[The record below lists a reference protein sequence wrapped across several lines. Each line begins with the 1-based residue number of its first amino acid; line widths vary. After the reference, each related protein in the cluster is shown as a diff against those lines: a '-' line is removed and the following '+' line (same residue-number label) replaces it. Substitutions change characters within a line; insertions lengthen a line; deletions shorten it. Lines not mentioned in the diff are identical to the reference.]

1 MNTQSNSSAELRVA
15 NRNKFRA
22 ARNVA
27 MIAAAIFCV
36 AGPWAANARAQGS
49 RKDDVVFNSRG
60 QPLSGATV
68 RVCASTATT
77 TSPCTPLAL
86 IYSDVA
92 LTQALANPTT
102 SDGMG
107 NYNFYAAPG
116 RYVLEISGPSITT
129 RQIRDVIL
137 PNDPTQPTTFSSIT
151 TSGNISGFTLS
162 LAGNLTV
169 AGSAAITGT
178 LTVGGAPIPS
188 TSQANAWLA
197 SQTFKGPIPWRDVTA
212 FGAKCDGATDDTAA
226 FQAAFNA
233 ALADP
238 GGTVYIPWSPAS
250 ANGCI
255 VKNGISV
262 PAHSYWL
269 NVLQVGNI
277 TIPTGGISLIDSG
290 SGDTSNLYWLGV
302 PGQGAGIPQS
312 FGEPSAP
319 TINVFA
325 NVPAFHLHA
334 DQVRLEN
341 LDIRCNTTTADCID
355 FYAFASAGFADVALV
370 NVNAGMIPGSTGT
383 PANFDCS
390 AALAGGNGCFGISI
404 LGGVYF
410 VNTIATIHASI
421 NLRDC
426 GGILVGDPQRRMT
439 LMGYGILIQD
449 DGSISGSGLVHI
461 QNILTEA
468 MNGAL
473 VTAKVTSAGGGIE
486 SLQIDRVDVADC
498 ASTCS
503 IVNAA
508 GLLGS
513 SVNGVSVENS
523 SGATLLTAGSHNI
536 QGLWS
541 KNNFEVNDGG
551 VLPTGADVTIQ
562 EPGVFNIFGGSAI
575 GTVFATKGSVCLGCL
590 SSTLLTAGNGDTS
603 LHVID
608 NVNGGNGIGYSSLPG
623 GGSGVTVREDSTN
636 TAAFHTFE
644 SPNGGAFTLLF
655 CRPTGGCNGNIAYVH
670 PNGFAFSAE
679 GQTEMYIGDSLGG
692 VSIRRGFQF
701 LNGGGNALTFGGSFA
716 AARTQNF
723 QDASGTIALTSQLP
737 LSGTTSSIGGSALAA
752 GICTT
757 GTASVSSASSSMA
770 VAVSPAADP
779 GTGFTWGAWVSAS
792 NTVTVRVCNISGAS
806 ATPTAT
812 AYNVRVSQ

>member
-1 MNTQSNSSAELRVA
+1 MKNPSTFSTEFRVA
-15 NRNKFRA
+15 HPNKFRV
-22 ARNVA
+22 ARN
-27 MIAAAIFCV
+27 AAIIFAALFCA
-36 AGPWAANARAQGS
+36 AGPWAANTRAQGS
-49 RKDDVVFNSRG
+49 RKDDVVFNARG
-60 QPLSGATV
+60 QPLSGATI

-92 LTQALANPTT
+92 MTQALANPTV

-137 PNDPTQPTTFSSIT
+137 PNDPSQPTSFSSIT

-178 LTVGGAPIPS
+178 LTVGGAPVPS
-188 TSQANAWLA
+188 TSQANVWSA
-197 SQTFKGPIPWRDVTA
+197 SQTFKGPSPWRDVTA
-212 FGAKCDGATDDTAA
+212 FGAKCDGSTDDTAA

-238 GGTVYIPWSPAS
+238 GGTVYIPWSPSS

-255 VKNGISV
+255 VKSGITIA
-262 PAHSYWL
+262 AHSFWL

-277 TIPTGGISLIDSG
+277 TIPTGGSTLIDSG
-290 SGDTSNLYWLGV
+290 TSVTNNLYWLGV

-319 TINVFA
+319 TINDFA
-325 NVPAFHLHA
+325 NVPAFHLHS

-341 LDIRCNTTTADCID
+341 LDVRCFTATADCVD
-355 FYAFASAGFADVALV
+355 FFALSSGGFADSTLY
-370 NVNAGMIPGSTGT
+370 NVNAGMGSGSTGV
-383 PANFDCS
+383 ALNFDCS
-390 AALAGGNGCFGISI
+390 AALAGGNGCFGVTVV
-404 LGGVYF
+404 GGVYF
-410 VNTIATIHASI
+410 VNTIASTHASI
-421 NLRDC
+421 IFRDC
-426 GGILVGDPQRRMT
+426 GSIVVGDPGRKMT

-449 DGSISGSGLVHI
+449 DGSGAGSGLSHI

-473 VTAKVTSAGGGIE
+473 VTAKVTSAGGGIN

-503 IVNAA
+503 IVDAI
-508 GLLGS
+508 GLSGS
-513 SVNGVSVENS
+513 NVKGISVENS
-523 SGATLLTAGSHNI
+523 SGANLLAAGATFL
-536 QGLWS
+536 QGVVS
-541 KNNFEVNDGG
+541 KNNFEVNDAG
-551 VLPTGADVTIQ
+551 VLPAGVDVTVQ
-562 EPGVFNIFGGSAI
+562 EPGIFNLFGGAANS
-575 GTVFATKGSVCLGCL
+575 TVLATHGAACLGCL
-590 SSTLLTAGNGDTS
+590 TTALLSTGTPDTS
-603 LHVID
+603 LHVMD
-608 NVNGGNGIGYSSLPG
+608 NVNGGNGIGYTSLPG
-623 GGSGVTVREDSTN
+623 AGNGVTSRDDS
-636 TAAFHTFE
+636 ASSSAYHTFE
-644 SPNGGAFTLLF
+644 SPNGGQFTLLF
-655 CRPTGGCNGNIAYVH
+655 CRPTGGCAGDISYVH
-670 PNGFAFSAE
+670 PNGFAFIAE
-679 GQTEMYIGDSLGG
+679 GQTEMYMGDTLGG
-692 VSIRRGFQF
+692 VSIRRGLQF
-701 LNGGGNALTFGGSFA
+701 LNGGSNALTFGGSFS

-723 QDASGTIALTSQLP
+723 QDVNGTIALTAQLP
-737 LSGTTSSIGGSALAA
+737 LTGTTSSIGGSALAA

-757 GTASVSSASSSMA
+757 GTASVSTAANSMA

-779 GTGFTWGAWVSAS
+779 GTGFTWGAWVSAA

>member
-1 MNTQSNSSAELRVA
+1 MKNPSTFISELRVA
-15 NRNKFRA
+15 HRNKFRA
-22 ARNVA
+22 ARN
-27 MIAAAIFCV
+27 AAIISAALFCA
-36 AGPWAANARAQGS
+36 AGPWATNARAQGS

-68 RVCASTATT
+68 RVCAATATT

-137 PNDPTQPTTFSSIT
+137 PNDPSQPITFSSIT

-178 LTVGGAPIPS
+178 LTVGGAPVPS
-188 TSQANAWLA
+188 TSQANVWAA
-197 SQTFKGPIPWRDVTA
+197 SQTFKGPSPWRDVTA
-212 FGAKCDGATDDTAA
+212 FGAKCDGSTDDTAA

-255 VKNGISV
+255 VKSGITIA
-262 PAHSYWL
+262 PHSFWL

-277 TIPTGGISLIDSG
+277 TIPTGGSSLIDSG
-290 SGDTSNLYWLGV
+290 TGSTNDLYWLGV

-319 TINVFA
+319 TINDFA
-325 NVPAFHLHA
+325 NVPAFRLHS

-341 LDIRCNTTTADCID
+341 LDFRCFTSSANCLD
-355 FYAFASAGFADVALV
+355 FFAMSSAGFADITLQ
-370 NVNAGMIPGSTGT
+370 NVNAGVGSGSTGS
-383 PANFDCS
+383 ALNFDCS
-390 AALAGGNGCFGISI
+390 AALAGGNGCFGVTVV
-404 LGGVYF
+404 GGVYF
-410 VNTIATIHASI
+410 VNTIASTHASI
-421 NLRDC
+421 IFRDC
-426 GGILVGDPQRRMT
+426 GSIVIGDPTRKMT
-439 LMGYGILIQD
+439 LLGYGILIQD
-449 DGSISGSGLVHI
+449 DGTGSGSGLSHV
-461 QNILTEA
+461 QNILTENL
-468 MNGAL
+468 NGAL
-473 VTAKVTSAGGGIE
+473 VTANVATGGAGIN

-498 ASTCS
+498 ATVCS
-503 IVNAA
+503 IVSAT
-508 GLLGS
+508 GLSTG
-513 SVNGVSVENS
+513 SVNGIAVENS
-523 SGATLLTAGSHNI
+523 SGAPLLDSASHNVV
-536 QGLWS
+536 GVWS
-541 KNNFEVNDGG
+541 KNNFEVDDIGT
-551 VLPTGADVTIQ
+551 LPTGTDVTVQ
-562 EPGVFNIFGGSAI
+562 EPGIFNVFAGHPNGVA
-575 GTVFATKGSVCLGCL
+575 FATKGAVCLGCL
-590 SSTLLTAGNGDTS
+590 TNTFMTQQTADTA

-608 NVNGGNGIGYSSLPG
+608 NLNGGNGMGYSSLPG
-623 GGSGVTVREDSTN
+623 AGSGATVREDSASS
-636 TAAFHTFE
+636 AAYHTFE

-655 CRPTGGCNGNIAYVH
+655 CRPTGGCNGSISYVH
-670 PNGFAFSAE
+670 PNGLAFVTE
-679 GQTEMYIGDSLGG
+679 GQTQMYMGDSLGG

-701 LNGGGNALTFGGSFA
+701 LNGGSNALTFGGSFS

-723 QDASGTIALTSQLP
+723 QDISGTIALTSQLP

-757 GTASVSSASSSMA
+757 GTASVTGVSTAMA

-779 GTGFTWGAWVSAS
+779 GTGFTWNAWVSS
-792 NTVTVRVCNISGAS
+792 TTTVTVRVCNISGAS

>member
-1 MNTQSNSSAELRVA
+1 MKNPSTFKREFRVA
-15 NRNKFRA
+15 RNAVIIFA
-22 ARNVA
+22 AL
-27 MIAAAIFCV
+27 FCV
-36 AGPWAANARAQGS
+36 AGPWAANTRAQGS
-49 RKDDVVFNSRG
+49 RKDDVVFNARG
-60 QPLSGATV
+60 QPLSGATI
-68 RVCASTATT
+68 RICASTATT
-77 TSPCTPLAL
+77 TSPCSPLAL

-116 RYVLEISGPSITT
+116 RYVIEISGPSITT

-137 PNDPTQPTTFSSIT
+137 PNDPSQPTTFSSIT
-151 TSGNISGFTLS
+151 TPGNISGFTLS

-178 LTVGGAPIPS
+178 LTVGGAPVPS
-188 TSQANAWLA
+188 TGQANTWAL
-197 SQTFKGPIPWRDVTA
+197 SQTFKGPSPWRDVMA
-212 FGAKCDGATDDTAA
+212 FGAKCDGTTDDTAA

-233 ALADP
+233 AMADP
-238 GGTVYIPWSPAS
+238 GGTVYIPWSPANL
-250 ANGCI
+250 NGCI
-255 VKNGISV
+255 VKSGITI
-262 PAHSYWL
+262 PAHSFWL

-277 TIPTGGISLIDSG
+277 TIPTGGSSLIDSG
-290 SGDTSNLYWLGV
+290 SGATNNLYWLGV
-302 PGQGAGIPQS
+302 PGQGAGNPQS

-334 DQVRLEN
+334 DQVRIEN
-341 LDIRCNTTTADCID
+341 LDLRCNTSTADCVD
-355 FYAFASAGFADVALV
+355 FYAFSRAGFADVSLV
-370 NVNAGMIPGSTGT
+370 NVNAGMGSGSTGT
-383 PANFDCS
+383 AANFDCS
-390 AALAGGNGCFGISI
+390 AALAGGNGCFGLAI

-410 VNTIATIHASI
+410 VNTTATIHASI

-426 GGILVGDPQRRMT
+426 GGIVVGDPQHRMT
-439 LMGYGILIQD
+439 MIGYGILIQD
-449 DGSISGSGLVHI
+449 DGSISGSGLVHV

-503 IVNAA
+503 IVNAI
-508 GLLGS
+508 GLSGS
-513 SVNGVSVENS
+513 GVNGISVTNS
-523 SGATLLTAGSHNI
+523 SGAGLLAAGSAFV
-536 QGLWS
+536 QGLIS
-541 KNNFEVNDGG
+541 TNNFEVNDAG
-551 VLPTGADVTIQ
+551 VLPAGADITVQ
-562 EPGVFNIFGGSAI
+562 EPGIFNIFGGTAI
-575 GTVFATKGSVCLGCL
+575 GTVLATKGSVCLGCL
-590 SSTLLTAGNGDTS
+590 TNTFITSSNGDVS
-603 LHVID
+603 LHAKD
-608 NVNGGNGIGYSSLPG
+608 NLNGGAGIGYSSLPG
-623 GGSGVTVREDSTN
+623 GGSGGTIREDSGSS
-636 TAAFHTFE
+636 AAFHTFE
-644 SPNGGAFTLLF
+644 SPSGSSFGLFF
-655 CRPTGGCNGNIAYVH
+655 CRPSGCAGSISYVH
-670 PNGFAFSAE
+670 PNGFAFVAE
-679 GQTEMYIGDSLGG
+679 GQTEMYMGDSLGG
-692 VSIRRGFQF
+692 ISIRRGLQF
-701 LNGGGNALTFGGSFA
+701 LNGGSNALTFGGSFS

-723 QDASGTIALTSQLP
+723 QDTSGTIALTAQLP
-737 LSGTTSSIGGSALAA
+737 LTGTTSSIGGSALAA

-757 GTASVSSASSSMA
+757 GTASVTSAANSMA
-770 VAVSPAADP
+770 VAVSPTADP